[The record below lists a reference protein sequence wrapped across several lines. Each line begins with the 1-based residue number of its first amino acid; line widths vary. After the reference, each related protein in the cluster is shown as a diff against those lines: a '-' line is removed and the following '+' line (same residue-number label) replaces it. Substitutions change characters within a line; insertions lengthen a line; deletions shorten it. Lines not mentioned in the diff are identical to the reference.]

1 MCATCLEKR
10 SSCRFLLRGR
20 VYRCLLREGEVTT
33 EFLPETHVPCLSDAA
48 VLLSLCLPELS
59 TEPPHPFFV
68 LASWSR
74 NHAAS
79 KVLCQLGGEMG
90 NTKTRPSGAPMVCS
104 MPPDKTS
111 RTAATA
117 MTCLSLPRRANLAE
131 LLLLLKVLR
140 TVHFWRCVDFVEPC
154 RLSKKPGHRKDFDVG
169 SSREIST

>member
-117 MTCLSLPRRANLAE
+117 MTCLSLPRRANLDE
-131 LLLLLKVLR
+131 LLPLLKVLR
-140 TVHFWRCVDFVEPC
+140 TVNLERYLGFVVLLC
-154 RLSKKPGHRKDFDVG
+154 RANRSCIPKDFKV
-169 SSREIST
+169 RK